1 MEQLHPAAI
10 PRCHRPDADAA
21 GSPVAASQAAKRA
34 PAPSATAVWVGDVA
48 GLDACGASGRVIGSS
63 MQPVFAAPRPDA
75 AQSDRLPAGRWVWLC
90 DAVEDRW
97 HGIVYP
103 ADPDQD
109 GGVSVPVARHQPYA
123 GPCRSGWVR
132 ATDVALMAG

>member
-1 MEQLHPAAI
+1 MLMLLAF
-10 PRCHRPDADAA
+10 
-21 GSPVAASQAAKRA
+21 PVAAAQAAKRA
-34 PAPSATAVWVGDVA
+34 SAPSATAVWVGDVA

-75 AQSDRLPAGRWVWLC
+75 AQSNRLPAGRWVWLC
-90 DAVEDRW
+90 DAVEDGW

-103 ADPDQD
+103 ADQDQD
-109 GGVSVPVARHQPYA
+109 GGVSVPVARHQRYA

-132 ATDVALMAG
+132 ATDVAMMAG